1 MMRLGEKIKELRKAK
16 GISQEILANYLG
28 VSFQAVSK
36 WENDSTLP
44 DVTMIPAIA
53 AFFGVTTDELLD
65 FNVYEIQKNV
75 EAIVAEHSKYW
86 GSDRRKAEKIVRDG
100 LKRYPGNDV
109 LLNCLIGVLE
119 LPQQSDEVISVAKTL
134 IESTKC
140 DEVKYDAYRIMANA
154 HKAKGELHLAKA
166 AIEQIPELYF
176 TKLEVAAKLL
186 EGEDLY
192 MAAHKQKNI
201 SAETLIDMLIILA
214 KHHQNCGEK
223 EKAVSQLKIA
233 QRVREAFKDD
243 YLEEKYFWATV
254 YEYTPGQRE
263 EIEAMLK
270 QLEG

>member
-1 MMRLGEKIKELRKAK
+1 MMKLGEKIKELRKAK

-53 AFFGVTTDELLD
+53 SFFGVTTDELLD

-75 EAIVAEHSKYW
+75 EAIVTEHSKYRD
-86 GSDRRKAEKIVRDG
+86 SDKRKAEKIIRDG
-100 LKRYPGNDV
+100 LKRFPGNDV

-119 LPQQSDEVISVAKTL
+119 LPEQSDEVISVAKTL

-154 HKAKGELHLAKA
+154 HKAKGEVHLAKV

-201 SAETLIDMLIILA
+201 SAETLMDMLIILA
-214 KHHQNCGEK
+214 KYHQERGEK
-223 EKAVSQLKIA
+223 EKAISQLRIA
-233 QRVREAFKDD
+233 QKVREAFNDD
-243 YLEEKYFWATV
+243 YLEEKFFWAIV
-254 YEYTPGQRE
+254 PDYTTRQRDE
-263 EIEAMLK
+263 MEAMLK